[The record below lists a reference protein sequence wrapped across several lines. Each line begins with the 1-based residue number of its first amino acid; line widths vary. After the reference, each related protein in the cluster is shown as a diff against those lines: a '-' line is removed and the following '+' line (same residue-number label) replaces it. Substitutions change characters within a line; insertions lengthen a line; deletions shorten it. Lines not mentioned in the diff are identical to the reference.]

1 MVDMWSTW
9 KRLAYLNISNGL
21 ILDSLLPYI
30 QQTFSISMN
39 NIFPKN
45 IRWCLKWKCFPVQQ
59 TSWSPPYLCV
69 FSQRHCFALLLDV
82 LYPGCQSTLPPPPS
96 PPLELV
102 NPGGL
107 NKHAGFKCSAQ
118 TLPPLPLLSVG
129 KFQRKFYFL
138 PSFHCPLSG
147 ASERNRLKR
156 PTQGSNTDSSS
167 CGPPVWRKIQ
177 QTIELFFIHYHP
189 HKVCVRQWQHSRIR
203 YRASSWDGLPGC
215 WLCHSHSWKS
225 FHKGHTRR
233 SRHSLP
239 WWKTATPCCVSC
251 LF

>member
-9 KRLAYLNISNGL
+9 KRLAYLYISNGL

-45 IRWCLKWKCFPVQQ
+45 ILRCLKWKCLPVQQ

-82 LYPGCQSTLPPPPS
+82 LYPGCQSALAPPPS

-138 PSFHCPLSG
+138 PQSPFSHCPLSVVC
-147 ASERNRLKR
+147 ASLRNKLKN
-156 PTQGSNTDSSS
+156 PTESPNIDSFSS
-167 CGPPVWRKIQ
+167 GPP
-177 QTIELFFIHYHP
+177 
-189 HKVCVRQWQHSRIR
+189 
-203 YRASSWDGLPGC
+203 SWP
-215 WLCHSHSWKS
+215 K
-225 FHKGHTRR
+225 F
-233 SRHSLP
+233 
-239 WWKTATPCCVSC
+239 
-251 LF
+251 